1 MSQQTRGGYTGY
13 HQRQVPAED
22 PELTH
27 VGPGTPCGEYM
38 RRYWQPVAMSQEVRD
53 LPVPVR
59 ILAEDLV
66 VFRDKQGDLGLL
78 HRHCAHRGASLEF
91 GIIMDCGIKCCY
103 HGWHFD
109 IDGRLIDAPSEPAGS
124 PVREKVTQGA
134 YPVHEHC
141 GIIFAYMGPPE
152 HQPPFPLYDTMA
164 LVDEGA
170 LAGQE
175 ALVDA
180 GALVDQELL
189 VDQEHQVNPQTFAS
203 PEDKTAT
210 ESKPFSLSMPAN
222 WLQVYENTQDPI
234 HVLHL
239 HALSSGI
246 QFGAAS
252 GVEQLIDYRDTPLGM
267 INVQTR
273 RVGEHLWTRTT
284 DSILPN
290 CNQTGAIWEEAESSK
305 IFQRVSMLRWMVPID
320 NTNTLTIGWRYF
332 NNQLDPRG
340 QDDPSI
346 VGKESI
352 DFIGQTGGRSYE
364 EQQRQPGD
372 YEVQVSQRPIAIH
385 SLENRVTSDRGV
397 TRLRRLLRERVRAHA
412 ETGGAPLPST
422 NEVGTISTYCQD
434 TVYPVK
440 ASTDEDQL
448 MRHFGS
454 RVADCVVESDRH
466 SEQQRVEHIQSMCKA
481 EFGS

>member
-1 MSQQTRGGYTGY
+1 MSQTTQGYSGY
-13 HQRQVPAED
+13 YQREVPAED

-27 VGPGTPCGEYM
+27 VGPGTACGEYL
-38 RRYWQPVAMSQEVRD
+38 RRYWQPVAMSEEVGD
-53 LPVPVR
+53 LPVAVR

-66 VFRDKQGDLGLL
+66 VFRDGNGSLGLL

-134 YPVHEHC
+134 YPVHEHG
-141 GIIFAYMGPPE
+141 GIIFAYLGPPE
-152 HQPPFPLYDTMA
+152 HKPPFPIYDTMC
-164 LVDEGA
+164 LEGT
-170 LAGQE
+170 
-175 ALVDA
+175 D
-180 GALVDQELL
+180 
-189 VDQEHQVNPQTFAS
+189 
-203 PEDKTAT
+203 
-210 ESKPFSLSMPAN
+210 SKPFSLSMPAN

-320 NTNTLTIGWRYF
+320 NTHTMTIGWRYF
-332 NNQLDPRG
+332 NAQLDPRG

-385 SLENRVTSDRGV
+385 ALENRVTSDRGV
-397 TRLRRLLRERVRAHA
+397 TRLRRLLRERVRAHSENGQA
-412 ETGGAPLPST
+412 EHPQLSEA
-422 NEVGTISTYCQD
+422 GTVSTYCQD
-434 TVYPVK
+434 TVFPV
-440 ASTDEDQL
+440 ASAADEDQL
-448 MRHFGS
+448 MKQFGK
-454 RVADCVVESDRH
+454 RVADVVVESDAQAYSKRIDAI
-466 SEQQRVEHIQSMCKA
+466 SDMCKA
-481 EFGS
+481 EFSG

>member
-1 MSQQTRGGYTGY
+1 MSQQTTGGYQGY
-13 HQRQVPAED
+13 HQRELPAED

-27 VGPGTPCGEYM
+27 VGPGTPCGEYL
-38 RRYWQPVAMSQEVRD
+38 RRYWQPVAMSEEVKD

-66 VFRDKQGDLGLL
+66 VFRDKAGSLGVL
-78 HRHCAHRGASLEF
+78 HRHCAHRGASLEC

-124 PVREKVTQGA
+124 PVRQKVTQGA
-134 YPVHEHC
+134 YPVHEHS

-152 HQPPFPLYDTMA
+152 HRPLFPIYDTMC
-164 LVDEGA
+164 L
-170 LAGQE
+170 
-175 ALVDA
+175 
-180 GALVDQELL
+180 
-189 VDQEHQVNPQTFAS
+189 
-203 PEDKTAT
+203 EDT

-252 GVEQLIDYRDTPLGM
+252 GVEQLIDYRDSPLGM

-273 RVGEHLWTRTT
+273 RVGDHLWTRTT

-320 NTNTLTIGWRYF
+320 NTNTMTIGWRYF
-332 NNQLDPRG
+332 NNRLDPRG

-346 VGKESI
+346 VGKETI

-385 SLENRVTSDRGV
+385 ALENRVTSDRGV

-412 ETGGAPLPST
+412 ETGDAPEPQL
-422 NEVGTISTYCQD
+422 NEVDTVSTFCQD
-434 TVYPVK
+434 TVYNVK
-440 ASTDEDQL
+440 PAADEDQL
-448 MRHFGS
+448 MKQFGS
-454 RVADCVVESDRH
+454 RVADCVLESADL
-466 SEQQRVEHIQSMCKA
+466 SEDKRISHIESMCKA
-481 EFGS
+481 EFGD